1 MTITIPIH
9 PDRLSH
15 GEWKGGKL
23 SGEGD
28 VTASYSGDRISE
40 GKPIRTPFEHGGSLW
55 CCVSIS
61 GKGLTASGE
70 TELEAYRI
78 VPPAMFNGVATT
90 YGEKVGDGS
99 AGENARNDPLGF
111 YHAMKI
117 VCAGKPWIM
126 QGPPAT
132 FVAESVPDRP
142 GAAEKIEQLSLRF

>member
-1 MTITIPIH
+1 MTPTSPIH

-40 GKPIRTPFEHGGSLW
+40 GKPIRTPFTNTILFTEPIMWAGPCCEHGGSLW

-111 YHAMKI
+111 Y
-117 VCAGKPWIM
+117 
-126 QGPPAT
+126 
-132 FVAESVPDRP
+132 
-142 GAAEKIEQLSLRF
+142 